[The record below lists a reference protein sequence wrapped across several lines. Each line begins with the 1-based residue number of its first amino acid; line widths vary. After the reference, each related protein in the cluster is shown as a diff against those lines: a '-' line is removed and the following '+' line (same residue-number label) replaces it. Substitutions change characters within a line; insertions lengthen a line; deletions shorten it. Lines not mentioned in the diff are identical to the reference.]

1 MSPCD
6 PSLQDAP
13 SRQSQTLTLHPMKA
27 FKPTQ
32 LSKLSLE
39 PQRPAPIEAQAI
51 RTATIRAPHGVLQG
65 AKYKSKDF
73 HPSLMDACAS
83 GAPDGRTACS
93 TLVVFRQCET
103 MKTTSK

>member
-1 MSPCD
+1 MAKPVTHSP
-6 PSLQDAP
+6 SYE
-13 SRQSQTLTLHPMKA
+13 S

-39 PQRPAPIEAQAI
+39 PRRPAPIEAQAI
-51 RTATIRAPHGVLQG
+51 RTATIRTPHGGLQG
-65 AKYKSKDF
+65 AKYRSKDF
-73 HPSLMDACAS
+73 HPSPLDVFAS

-93 TLVVFRQCET
+93 TLVVFRWCEI